1 MANHMCGRP
10 GGQPLGV
17 SSPFIMC
24 VPRIGSGHEAWC
36 QTPGI
41 TESSC
46 HPKLSDLK
54 VSQSG
59 LHLLKILS
67 PPRSTILE
75 NRPLTHGAWGPF
87 TILIL
92 STAASQVSSQL
103 GNGLLPLFAIA
114 LTGNKRHCLHF
125 PLLSCFTLPMVKVL
139 LTGLGRGWL
148 LEESEP

>member
-1 MANHMCGRP
+1 MSVGVHVANHMCGRP
-10 GGQPLGV
+10 GGQPSGV
-17 SSPFIMC
+17 SSLLIVC
-24 VPRIGSGHEAWC
+24 VPRIGSGHWAWC
-36 QTPGI
+36 QSPGT

-67 PPRSTILE
+67 PPRSTKLE
-75 NRPLTHGAWGPF
+75 NRSLTHEAWGPF

-103 GNGLLPLFAIA
+103 RNGLLPLFTIA
-114 LTGNKRHCLHF
+114 LTGNKRHFSPFSTAQLFYSSH
-125 PLLSCFTLPMVKVL
+125 
-139 LTGLGRGWL
+139 G
-148 LEESEP
+148 